1 VRFKIALIGWLC
13 LVVPRVATPQVSHAP
28 AEQVSIIQLIANPS
42 KYDGHRVDLQA
53 FLSVEFEGTAAYL
66 SKDDY
71 DHLITKNAVWI
82 AFDKKSLPQAQS
94 LSQQYVFITATFYAK
109 QFGHLSL
116 FSGELRDVERV
127 NACLDRAKM
136 PQPKQPGT

>member
-1 VRFKIALIGWLC
+1 MMWLC
-13 LVVPRVATPQVSHAP
+13 LVVPRAATPQVSLAR
-28 AEQVSIIQLIANPS
+28 AEQVSIIQLIANPT

-82 AFDKKSLPQAQS
+82 AFDKKSLAEAQA
-94 LSQQYVFITATFYAK
+94 LREQYVFLTATFDAK
-109 QFGHLSL
+109 RFGHLEP